1 MRMSLSSA
9 LAGAAILGVVLA
21 GPAAAQTSVTTKT
34 VSTPEA
40 TITHVETVTLK
51 TGKKVPFT
59 VKVAPSVAETA
70 KISRDEAFNLASE
83 NAKEGEVSSADLEM
97 KDGHLV
103 YEVKVLN
110 KDRKS
115 SEVVVDAHEW
125 GDPQGAAVRRPEG
138 SPHPPQGEQQ
148 APERGDRHHG
158 GGEELDHRDA
168 EAVR

>member
-1 MRMSLSSA
+1 MIVPGLSPMKA
-9 LAGAAILGVVLA
+9 LIVL
-21 GPAAAQTSVTTKT
+21 PMMLV
-34 VSTPEA
+34 
-40 TITHVETVTLK
+40 LK

-70 KISRDEAFNLASE
+70 KISRDQAFNLVSE

-115 SEVVVDAHEW
+115 SEVVVDAMSGEVLKAQQYGGLKGRLIHHKENNKLRH
-125 GDPQGAAVRRPEG
+125 AATDTTVEVKSSTTVTPK
-138 SPHPPQGEQQ
+138 P
-148 APERGDRHHG
+148 
-158 GGEELDHRDA
+158 
-168 EAVR
+168 

>member
-1 MRMSLSSA
+1 MHMSVSSA
-9 LAGAAILGVVLA
+9 LIGAAILGVALA

-83 NAKEGEVSSADLEM
+83 NAKGGEVSSGELEM
-97 KDGHLV
+97 KGGHLV

-110 KDRKS
+110 KDKKS
-115 SEVVVDAHEW
+115 SEVVVDAMSGEVLKAQQYGGLKGRIIHHKENNKLKN
-125 GDPQGAAVRRPEG
+125 AATDTTVEVKSSTTVTPK
-138 SPHPPQGEQQ
+138 P
-148 APERGDRHHG
+148 
-158 GGEELDHRDA
+158 
-168 EAVR
+168 